1 MNNYEIILEDLRQA
15 LPTYITVLPPFYSQL
30 DLPEVKVKALNRQI
44 RRSKSNNNRVE
55 LLANLFHLGE
65 LLETHLDPNERRSGI
80 KHVTPY
86 YEALAKRI
94 YYLYEPLGVEQIYRT
109 RSVTTT
115 MISKMSK
122 QRILEL
128 NQEAATIAGARLEE
142 EEVVNM

>member
-1 MNNYEIILEDLRQA
+1 
-15 LPTYITVLPPFYSQL
+15 
-30 DLPEVKVKALNRQI
+30 
-44 RRSKSNNNRVE
+44 VE